1 MNKVVGPVMIF
12 FLFSACAHI
21 FPPERPVVVEPRPG
35 TKTSHIRPDY
45 GINEKIRA
53 LTQML
58 EKGSLSE
65 SDKEIAKNLIVT
77 YKSINKASS
86 YHFTEEEYD
95 KFLYTLLDSLSII
108 YKYSF
113 YTQQEKTGDHSGPIS
128 QVSRKRRE
136 IVDAYISGDFRGV
149 INSSLEVKRV
159 FGPDAI
165 TPEIALLFALALGK
179 EGMREEAI
187 AIGEGVVRE
196 LEVMPD
202 PIQLRVSLAEL
213 QLYGGERDKAL
224 LAYEKLT
231 DTLDEHREILQSLNR
246 KIATYSMAGGPQPQP
261 PHGRTDQMGTIQSEG
276 NDDQLFQ
283 KVEELIQEHRFG
295 EARDLLT
302 SKRNEIQSGPGIEV
316 IDKTLSALE
325 VAEQKY
331 LDDKL
336 SLISRN
342 KEALESARKLIEEEK
357 FEEAISRLDEV
368 ELKEGEGQEV
378 AVLKKLSVERL
389 INRERNR
396 AAKLFLAARKAQDPV
411 EKEKLLNSSFEIL
424 KRLIE
429 EYPSSYLNIKLKSHI
444 KAVEDEL
451 NKLGKEVR

>member
-1 MNKVVGPVMIF
+1 MKKVVWPVMIF
-12 FLFSACAHI
+12 FLLSACAHI
-21 FPPERPVVVEPRPG
+21 FPQGRPVVVEPRPG
-35 TKTSHIRPDY
+35 TKTPHIRPDY
-45 GINEKIRA
+45 GIDQKIQA

-58 EKGSLSE
+58 EQGSLSE
-65 SDKEIAKNLIVT
+65 SDKEIAKTLIVT
-77 YKSINKASS
+77 YKSIKNASS

-95 KFLYTLLDSLSII
+95 KFLHTLLDSLSII
-108 YKYSF
+108 HRYSF
-113 YTQQEKTGDHSGPIS
+113 STQTEKTGEYSGPIS
-128 QVSRKRRE
+128 QVSKKRRE

-149 INSSLEVKRV
+149 INSSLEAKRV
-159 FGPDAI
+159 FGPNAI

-213 QLYGGERDKAL
+213 QLEGGERDKAL
-224 LAYEKLT
+224 LTYEKLT
-231 DTLDEHREILQSLNR
+231 DTLDEHGEILQSLNR
-246 KIATYSMAGGPQPQP
+246 KIATYSMTGGPQPQP
-261 PHGRTDQMGTIQSEG
+261 PHGRIDQRGTIQSEG

-283 KVEELIQEHRFG
+283 KVEKLIEENRFG

-316 IDKTLSALE
+316 IDKTLRALE

-336 SLISRN
+336 SHIFRN
-342 KEALESARKLIEEEK
+342 KEALESARKLIEEEN

-368 ELKEGEGQEV
+368 ELKKGEGQEV
-378 AVLKKLSVERL
+378 TVLKKLAVERL

-411 EKEKLLNSSFEIL
+411 EKEKLLHSSYKIL

-429 EYPSSYLNIKLKSHI
+429 EYQSSYLNIKLKSHI
-444 KAVEDEL
+444 RAVEDEL